1 MGLTKNDIRRD
12 KWYMLVRTF
21 PQWSF
26 GLPVS
31 SLGFVYKIHWS
42 DFFLA
47 SGKKGKKAEFDYPVL
62 KYTVT
67 TDL

>member
-1 MGLTKNDIRRD
+1 
-12 KWYMLVRTF
+12 MLVRTF

-62 KYTVT
+62 KHTVT
-67 TDL
+67 TAL